1 MMNSTSVTVA
11 RIFACAMVSL
21 TILTSAASAATDDK
35 LRAIL
40 PAKLRDSGAL
50 NIAISLAYPPME
62 YSDAGSTELKGADID
77 LAKEVADRL
86 GLKPNFQNVEF
97 PQLITSVTT
106 GRADMIWTAFS
117 DLTARQAQLDFI
129 DYFQTGNQLYSM
141 VKNQESIKSFKDLCG
156 KAVAVATGTSWVG
169 LVERLSKETCT
180 DAAPLTVM
188 QLPTEAEH
196 ILQMKQDR
204 AQASV
209 MGFEGILE
217 LQKQKPGEFYTIGD
231 LLEPGHYGI
240 AFAKDSGELLAAVK
254 ATLEAMKADGTY
266 VAILDRY
273 GLKNAA
279 VPTFTVNAGR

>member
-1 MMNSTSVTVA
+1 MTTSTAATIS
-11 RIFACAMVSL
+11 RILAGAMVSL
-21 TILTSAASAATDDK
+21 SVLASAAHAGTDDK
-35 LRAIL
+35 LRAML
-40 PAKLRDSGAL
+40 PAKVRDSGAL

-62 YSDAGSTELKGADID
+62 YSDAGSTDLKGADID
-77 LAKEVADRL
+77 MAKEVADRL
-86 GLKPNFQNVEF
+86 GLKVNFQNVEF

-117 DLTARQAQLDFI
+117 DLTARQTQLDFI

-141 VKNQESIKSFKDLCG
+141 VKNQETIKSLKDLCG
-156 KAVAVATGTSWVG
+156 KSVAVATGTSWVG
-169 LVERLSKETCT
+169 LVERVGKETCT
-180 DAAPLTVM
+180 EAQPLTVL

-204 AQASV
+204 AQASI

-240 AFAKDSGELLAAVK
+240 AFAKDSGDLRGAVK
-254 ATLEAMKADGTY
+254 ATLEAMKADGSY

-279 VPTFTVNAGR
+279 VPEFTVNAGR

>member
-1 MMNSTSVTVA
+1 MTTSTAATIS
-11 RIFACAMVSL
+11 RILACAMVSL
-21 TILTSAASAATDDK
+21 GVLASAASAGTDDK
-35 LRAIL
+35 LRAML
-40 PAKLRDSGAL
+40 PAKVRDSGAL

-62 YSDAGSTELKGADID
+62 YSDAGSTDLKGADID
-77 LAKEVADRL
+77 MAKEVADRL

-117 DLTARQAQLDFI
+117 DLPERQTQLDFI

-141 VKNQESIKSFKDLCG
+141 VKNQETIKSVKDLCG

-169 LVERLSKETCT
+169 LVERVGKETCT
-180 DAAPLTVM
+180 QGSPLTVL

-204 AQASV
+204 AQASI

-240 AFAKDSGELLAAVK
+240 AFAKDSGDLQKAVK
-254 ATLEAMKADGTY
+254 ATLEAMKVDGTY

-279 VPTFTVNAGR
+279 VSEFTVNAGR